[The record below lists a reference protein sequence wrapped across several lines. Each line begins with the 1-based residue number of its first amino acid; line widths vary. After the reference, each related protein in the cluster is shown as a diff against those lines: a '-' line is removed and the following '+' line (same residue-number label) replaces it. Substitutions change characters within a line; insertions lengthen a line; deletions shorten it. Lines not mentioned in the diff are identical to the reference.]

1 MKDVREKLSSAEL
14 SVLTSTGD
22 VGSPEMRTEEQVNQL
37 HVDPTRI
44 ISEFFEQDNDN
55 TDWGEI

>member
-14 SVLTSTGD
+14 GVLTSAGD
-22 VGSPEMRTEEQVNQL
+22 VGSPEMRTEEQVDQL
-37 HVDPTRI
+37 QVDPTRI